1 MELEREKQR
10 QIYQLCWLGFSLLA
24 VSLVLAT
31 ASTLLGLARFF
42 HVPGLALINLSW
54 LWWIDIPI
62 IWGTLAGSYMLWGRW
77 SDTGWIRRSGLLV
90 VMCMADVVLWLLD
103 QGYELGP
110 GRAAGLEQHEWLC
123 MHIGQALGWAEF
135 ALLASLSADFL
146 AHLGLEN
153 APDAG
158 KATRSLAATG
168 AGVWMFLFL
177 LQTDWHRWPLQHRQP
192 FFTADTLL
200 LFMGSKI
207 IWAIALIQVTALTIA
222 AAGQASSVLTEMN
235 REDREDDLFR
245 SPSDTAAGLLS
256 TLKGDS

>member
-24 VSLVLAT
+24 VALVLAT

-42 HVPGLALINLSW
+42 SVPGLAFINPSW
-54 LWWIDIPI
+54 FSWMEIPVV
-62 IWGTLAGSYMLWGRW
+62 WGTLAGSYMLWARW
-77 SDTGWIRRSGLLV
+77 SDRGWIRRSGLLV
-90 VMCMADVVLWLLD
+90 VMCMADVGLWLLG
-103 QGYELGP
+103 QGNELAP

-123 MHIGQALGWAEF
+123 LHIGQALGWAEF
-135 ALLASLSADFL
+135 ALVASLSADFL
-146 AHLGLEN
+146 AHLGMEN

-177 LQTDWHRWPLQHRQP
+177 LQTDWNRWPLHRRP
-192 FFTADTLL
+192 FFTAETLL
-200 LFMGSKI
+200 LFMGSHI

-235 REDREDDLFR
+235 REDRADDLFH

-256 TLKGDS
+256 TLKSDS